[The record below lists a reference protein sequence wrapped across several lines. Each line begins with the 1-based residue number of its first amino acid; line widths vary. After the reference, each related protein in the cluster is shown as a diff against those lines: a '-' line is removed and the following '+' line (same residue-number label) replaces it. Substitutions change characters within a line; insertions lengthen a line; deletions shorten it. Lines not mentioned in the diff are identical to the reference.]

1 MTDYTLE
8 ELEQML
14 ADKQAETLEGEQ
26 LSELDQFIDS
36 VCASNDKE
44 TEIIKS
50 NNIIVGFKIK
60 SKIENKQYT
69 EQRLY
74 TTETENG
81 NIVGRAVS
89 GIQYTTGSYSDSLTN
104 PTLHIIGTRVKDR
117 KAPKGS

>member
-1 MTDYTLE
+1 MADYTLE
-8 ELEQML
+8 ELEKML

-36 VCASNDKE
+36 VCGSNDKE
-44 TEIIKS
+44 TEIIRS
-50 NNIIVGFKIK
+50 NDIIVGFKIK
-60 SKIENKQYT
+60 SETENKQYT

>member
-1 MTDYTLE
+1 MADYTLE
-8 ELEQML
+8 ELEKML

-36 VCASNDKE
+36 VSTSNDKE
-44 TEIIKS
+44 TEIIRS
-50 NNIIVGFKIK
+50 NDIIVGFKIK
-60 SKIENKQYT
+60 SETENKQYT